1 MCKEFFEG
9 SLKKGEDN
17 FCMCDSVGSNA
28 FELNYEKSI
37 SFWKASLKLNEQM
50 PYATEDKTSSIVGL
64 LARLAMTI
72 KMRMNSNFTAFI
84 VTPQTGAQIINPVKM
99 SHKNCSGVV

>member
-37 SFWKASLKLNEQM
+37 SF
-50 PYATEDKTSSIVGL
+50 
-64 LARLAMTI
+64 
-72 KMRMNSNFTAFI
+72 
-84 VTPQTGAQIINPVKM
+84 
-99 SHKNCSGVV
+99 